1 MIKCTATLVSV
12 CDTVARAMKQCVQSR
27 IPFIYMYVQQ
37 CTLCIC
43 LKIVGRIYVVYMYLC
58 NV

>member
-12 CDTVARAMKQCVQSR
+12 CDTVTKVMEQCVQLR
-27 IPFIYMYVQQ
+27 IPFIYMYV
-37 CTLCIC
+37 CIC
-43 LKIVGRIYVVYMYLC
+43 LKIVGSIYVVCMYFC